1 MLSIEKLDAY
11 YGKAHVLH
19 SISLSVD
26 RGDLIAI
33 LGRNGVG
40 KTTLLKAIMG
50 IEVIRKGR
58 ILFKGIDISRL
69 RTYEISR
76 LGILY
81 VPDDAGLFQG
91 MNVLE
96 NLRLAAGKKDID
108 LSLLEEIYP
117 EIRGLLNRRA
127 DLLSGGERKIV
138 SILRCLLTNTDLL
151 LLDEPTE
158 GVMPIMVKKIY
169 SMLNNLRKMGK
180 TIVMVESGT
189 KLNAIAEI
197 ATKIGVMSGGKIVY
211 MNTRDKALEEAEIIR
226 KHLFI

>member
-1 MLSIEKLDAY
+1 MLYIENLDAY

-19 SISLSVD
+19 NIKLSVD
-26 RGDLIAI
+26 RGDLVAI

-50 IEVIRKGR
+50 IEVIRRGK
-58 ILFKGIDISRL
+58 ILFKDIDISRL
-69 RTYEISR
+69 RTYEIAR
-76 LGILY
+76 LGIFY

-91 MNVLE
+91 MSVLE

-169 SMLNNLRKMGK
+169 SMLNNLRKIGK
-180 TIVMVESGT
+180 TIVMVESGI
-189 KLNAIAEI
+189 KFNAIAEI
-197 ATKIGVMSGGKIVY
+197 ATKIGVMSGGRLVY
-211 MNTRDKALEEAEIIR
+211 MNTKDKALEEAEVIR

>member
-1 MLSIEKLDAY
+1 MISVEGLDAF

-19 SISLSVD
+19 NVSLSVE
-26 RGDLIAI
+26 RGDIVAI

-50 IEVIRKGR
+50 IEVVRKGR
-58 ILFKGIDISRL
+58 IVFKGV
-69 RTYEISR
+69 EISR
-76 LGILY
+76 KKTHEISRMGAFY

-91 MNVLE
+91 MTVLE
-96 NLRLAAGKKDID
+96 NLRLAAGRKDVD
-108 LSLLEEIYP
+108 LAALEEIYP
-117 EIRGLLNRRA
+117 EVRTLLNRRA

-169 SMLNNLRKMGK
+169 SMLGRLREMGK
-180 TIVMVESGT
+180 TIVVVESGV

-197 ATKIGVMSGGKIVY
+197 ATKIGVMSGGRVVY
-211 MNTRDKALEEAEIIR
+211 MNTRDKALEEVDLIK

>member
-1 MLSIEKLDAY
+1 MLLIENLDAY

-19 SISLSVD
+19 GISLSID
-26 RGDLIAI
+26 KGDLIAI

-50 IEVIRKGR
+50 IEVIRRGR
-58 ILFKGIDISRL
+58 ILFKGRDITRL

-76 LGILY
+76 LGIFY
-81 VPDDAGLFQG
+81 MPDDTGLFHG
-91 MNVLE
+91 MSVLE
-96 NLRLAAGKKDID
+96 NLRLAAGRKNID
-108 LSLLEEIYP
+108 LSKLEDIYP

-138 SILRCLLTNTDLL
+138 SILRSLLKETDLL

-169 SMLNNLRKMGK
+169 SMLDRLRKMGK
-180 TIVMVESGT
+180 TIMIVESGT
-189 KLNAIAEI
+189 KLNTIVEI
-197 ATKIGVMSGGKIVY
+197 ATKIGVMSGGRITY
-211 MNTRDKALEEAEIIR
+211 IATRDKALEEIDIIK